1 MTGEPTKKS
10 LMKSEDRKADLAL
23 LRDLVADDRLS
34 EDESDAFGDM
44 YERLENGTF
53 ATMTDKQRKWAEG
66 VADRLGIGYARR
78 SAERAEN
85 VARGREVVLVGVL
98 GKDSLQAALAARRR

>member
-1 MTGEPTKKS
+1 MTGENAKKA

-23 LRDLVADDRLS
+23 LRDLKDHDELS

-53 ATMTDKQRKWAEG
+53 ATMTDKQRTWARD
-66 VADRLGIGYARR
+66 VADRVGISYARL
-78 SAERAEN
+78 SSERAEN
-85 VARGREVVLVGVL
+85 VPRGKEVVFGGVL
-98 GKDSLQAALAARRR
+98 SQDSLKAALAARKR

>member
-1 MTGEPTKKS
+1 VTGEPAKKA

-23 LRDLVADDRLS
+23 LRDLKDHDELS

-53 ATMTDKQRKWAEG
+53 PTLTDKQRKWARD
-66 VADRLGIGYARR
+66 VADRVGIAYARLA
-78 SAERAEN
+78 SEKAEN
-85 VARGREVVLVGVL
+85 VPRGREVVLGGVL
-98 GKDSLQAALAARRR
+98 SKDALQAALMARRR